1 MGRREALQG
10 VRMANIPNRWESAEL
25 NQAEAA
31 ASLGAS
37 EGAAQ
42 GAHRRK
48 RERRPLPGM
57 MLHQDGSRHQWLE
70 GQALDLVATLDDAT
84 GAIYSAFLVSRQA
97 RGRSERA
104 FQTPQDRLVKELRL
118 AGITPAAWRA
128 AL

>member
-10 VRMANIPNRWESAEL
+10 VRMANILNRWKSAEP

-31 ASLGAS
+31 ESLRAK
-37 EGAAQ
+37 ATRK

-57 MLHQDGSRHQWLE
+57 MLHQDGSRHEWFE

-84 GAIYSAFLVSRQA
+84 GAIYSAFLVSRLA

-104 FQTPQDRLVKELRL
+104 FQTLQDRLPTELRL
-118 AGITPAAWRA
+118 AGITTAAWRA